1 MLTFEVITLFPQL
14 IYPHLNELPF
24 KKAIELNK
32 LKINIHQL
40 RDYSIDKH
48 NTVDDK
54 PYGGG
59 LGMVLMIE
67 PLYKVLNTLNTQ
79 KIVILSPKGKRFTQ
93 KKAVEYSKLKNISLV
108 CGRYEGIDNRI
119 LKINKILDNAPDIEH
134 ISIGNYVLSGGELP
148 ALNVMEATTRL
159 LDGVL
164 DSDATKYE
172 SHNSFKEEYPQYTRP
187 SNFMGL
193 KVPKI
198 LLSGDHKK
206 IEEWK
211 QKHSR

>member
-14 IYPHLNELPF
+14 IQPHLNELPF

-32 LKINIHQL
+32 LKVNLHQL
-40 RDYSIDKH
+40 RNYSIDKH

-59 LGMVLMIE
+59 TGMLLMLE
-67 PLYKVLNTLNTQ
+67 PFYKVLTTLNTQ
-79 KIVILSPKGKRFTQ
+79 KIVILSPSGKKFSQ
-93 KKAVEYSKLKNISLV
+93 NKAVEYSKLENITLI

-119 LKINKILDNAPDIEH
+119 LKINKLLSTHPNIEQ
-134 ISIGNYVLSGGELP
+134 ISVGNYVLSGGELP
-148 ALNVMEATTRL
+148 ALTIMEATTRL
-159 LDGVL
+159 LAGVL
-164 DSDATKYE
+164 DTEATEQE
-172 SHNSFKEEYPQYTRP
+172 SHTSFKKEYPQYTRP
-187 SNFMGL
+187 NNFMGL

-211 QKHSR
+211 QKKAR